1 MQGTL
6 FRYGITKKVH
16 IASGGTYV
24 VTSSIPMSAT
34 TSSNVEKLQCS
45 IGKSKFSS
53 QQYHDI
59 HIHWK
64 HMESIPIP
72 EESVNRHEHGSYV
85 DPRDLKGTVSFLK
98 TNKKN
103 ISSEDCRGA
112 IQVFHRTLRRSL
124 KTSRQRNTNAQVDPK
139 WGRWLP
145 ENRYNVD
152 QVPLPFVVNQGKTYA
167 DKGSK
172 QIWVSQPTS
181 GLDKR

>member
-59 HIHWK
+59 HTHWK

-98 TNKKN
+98 
-103 ISSEDCRGA
+103 
-112 IQVFHRTLRRSL
+112 TLRRSL